1 MLEKT
6 KDIIDILL
14 CSFYMAMFCVV
25 PIFLLTGF
33 LRGIGI
39 AALFFGF
46 VVAIISGALSG
57 AAVFSDRMAKAGIKW
72 AVSVPFSIG
81 IFCFLVNTQFILRIE
96 RAMNAADYS
105 NGDGLG
111 VMLLFVSILAVVGIG
126 ELIGVSYSGKQL
138 SREMEN
144 AFATLKKVLCPVSC
158 AVMVALVVLLVCILP
173 PPLPPAYG

>member
-1 MLEKT
+1 MSGKT

-14 CSFYMAMFCVV
+14 CSLYMAVFCVV
-25 PIFLLTGF
+25 PIFVLIGF
-33 LRGIGI
+33 LRGFGI
-39 AALFFGF
+39 TALLLGCAVAVF
-46 VVAIISGALSG
+46 VGILSG
-57 AAVFSDRMAKAGIKW
+57 SAVFSDHIAKACIKW

-81 IFCFLVNTQFILRIE
+81 IFYFLVNTQFILRME

-126 ELIGVSYSGKQL
+126 NLIGVSYSGKQL
-138 SREMEN
+138 PREMEN

-158 AVMVALVVLLVCILP
+158 AMMVALVVLLVCVLP
-173 PPLPPAYG
+173 PPLPPVYG

>member
-1 MLEKT
+1 MSEKT
-6 KDIIDILL
+6 RDILDTLL
-14 CSFYMAMFCVV
+14 CGFYMAVFCVV

-57 AAVFSDRMAKAGIKW
+57 AAVFSDRIAKAGIKW

-81 IFCFLVNTQFILRIE
+81 VFYFLVNTKFILRME
-96 RAMNAADYS
+96 RVLNAADYS

-111 VMLLFVSILAVVGIG
+111 VMLLFVSILAAVGIG
-126 ELIGVSYSGKQL
+126 NLIGVSYSGKQL
-138 SREMEN
+138 PREMGN
-144 AFATLKKVLCPVSC
+144 AFAVLKKVVCPVSC
-158 AVMVALVVLLVCILP
+158 AVMVTLVVLLVCVLP
-173 PPLPPAYG
+173 APLPPVYG